1 MEQIQNILIHDI
13 IYLYTCIL
21 IIQYVH
27 KSFLNIINHVHVRST
42 CVHMYHV
49 VHVVVHVMYI
59 CILFYNG
66 VYSNVLCM
74 VHVCVGARGE
84 L

>member
-1 MEQIQNILIHDI
+1 MIHDI
-13 IYLYTCIL
+13 IYLYIL

-49 VHVVVHVMYI
+49 VHVVVHVVCNVHI

>member
-1 MEQIQNILIHDI
+1 MC
-13 IYLYTCIL
+13 T
-21 IIQYVH
+21 
-27 KSFLNIINHVHVRST
+27 HVPRST
-42 CVHMYHV
+42 CGGTCNVHYA
-49 VHVVVHVMYI
+49 Y
-59 CILFYNG
+59 ILFYNG